1 MIRIV
6 VLIAR
11 LGKPCARESVSE
23 QGERPL
29 LVLHLLLLL
38 LPYPRLSLPLLQVFL
53 PTLQVLLWHPLLS
66 LLWPLQLS
74 PLCHQSLPLPRP
86 CLRPSWLLSFPS
98 SAVS

>member
-1 MIRIV
+1 MTRIV

-11 LGKPCARESVSE
+11 FGKPCARESVSE

-29 LVLHLLLLL
+29 SVLHLLLV
-38 LPYPRLSLPLLQVFL
+38 PCPRLSPPLLQVFL
-53 PTLQVLLWHPLLS
+53 RPLQVLLWHPLLS

-86 CLRPSWLLSFPS
+86 CLHPSWLPSFPS